1 MKRLVQSINN
11 KKSET
16 NIIDL
21 SRYDVIAQIFWL
33 PIRNVFDLDANRIK
47 DYFDWYIGLIL
58 YICMRLLKDQF
69 QLLIFE
75 IWSNIDNFTINRLY
89 KL

>member
-47 DYFDWYIGLIL
+47 DYFDWYIGLKL

>member
-58 YICMRLLKDQF
+58 YICMRLLKDKF